1 LYDDRNP
8 NTTNLPYAWQIISS
22 RAKVAGIYPLQCN
35 HLFLYFS
42 YACVWGHHLSV
53 LANIFKCIDTPF
65 YHTNSARI
73 IAISYDKV
81 QSAMN
86 SSDLSQKIANLKVWK
101 SNGQRA
107 PHKPLLLL
115 LALSRI
121 QQNKPRMMLF
131 AEIEK
136 KLTELL
142 TEFGPQRKIYYPEE
156 PFCRLRTEGFWE
168 LSSPENIILP
178 KGSFSKTT
186 LRQKNISAGFMEDT
200 YQLLANNS
208 KLLENTAKTL
218 LQDNFPSTIH
228 QDILDSIGLDIDS
241 SIQIEVA
248 QSQKRIRNPKFRGK
262 VLQAYNYRCAICG
275 FDVRMGHTPIALEA
289 AHIKWFQAGG
299 EDTESN
305 GLALCSLHHKLLDRG
320 ALAISNELTIIISEK
335 ANGYIGFKEWL
346 LDFEGKALRMPQ
358 KEEFMPDARF
368 TEWHVREVFQG
379 TYT

>member
-1 LYDDRNP
+1 VC
-8 NTTNLPYAWQIISS
+8 WQIS
-22 RAKVAGIYPLQCN
+22 
-35 HLFLYFS
+35 
-42 YACVWGHHLSV
+42 
-53 LANIFKCIDTPF
+53 FKCIDTPF

-186 LRQKNISAGFMEDT
+186 LRQKNISAGFQCEKCEHSDIIIHSIAL
-200 YQLLANNS
+200 QLPR
-208 KLLENTAKTL
+208 
-218 LQDNFPSTIH
+218 QDQYIH
-228 QDILDSIGLDIDS
+228 AYREIDS
-241 SIQIEVA
+241 
-248 QSQKRIRNPKFRGK
+248 
-262 VLQAYNYRCAICG
+262 
-275 FDVRMGHTPIALEA
+275 
-289 AHIKWFQAGG
+289 
-299 EDTESN
+299 
-305 GLALCSLHHKLLDRG
+305 
-320 ALAISNELTIIISEK
+320 
-335 ANGYIGFKEWL
+335 
-346 LDFEGKALRMPQ
+346 LRH
-358 KEEFMPDARF
+358 FC
-368 TEWHVREVFQG
+368 H
-379 TYT
+379 